1 MRSRLLLFL
10 ALTGLASGEPRLFK
24 SERSTL
30 GHVLLVAEDGEAEA
44 ASLVRTGYRCALS
57 HAQTLRELKV
67 DEAWTREQTGWEIP
81 SRSDDWTSKRNDL
94 TVIGL
99 GNRSHLA
106 WRRDGGV
113 VCIDPA
119 PKLSDYFDV
128 MPGPFDFIG
137 RIPSRCFW
145 DPAYGRSCENSL
157 FIGLPLVLGDPAHGV
172 PIDLGPNAHV
182 PTGSLLEDDS
192 PLQKEVRRWLALHQ
206 PLPVLGLKGTRHRR
220 SPNWDVRSLGAKVD
234 TVVVRQVNAQT
245 LDEAEWAF
253 IDDKGPRVSSHY
265 AVGRDGALVQML
277 DERWTAWPDGV
288 KGRSS
293 LEDRSIVIQLVN
305 PGDGKT
311 AYTEKQL
318 ETVTR
323 LIKNLRSRWEIAD
336 NRILGL
342 PPTSREPSL

>member
-1 MRSRLLLFL
+1 MRDRLVFFL
-10 ALTGLASGEPRLFK
+10 MLTALASGEPRLFK
-24 SERSTL
+24 SEMSNL

-44 ASLVRTGYRCALS
+44 AALVHVGYRCALS
-57 HAQTLRELKV
+57 HAQTLGELKA
-67 DEAWTREQTGWEIP
+67 DEDWARERAGWEIP

-128 MPGPFDFIG
+128 MPGPFDIIG

-157 FIGLPLVLGDPAHGV
+157 FTGMPLVLGDPAHGV

-182 PTGSLLEDDS
+182 PAGSLLEDDS

-206 PLPVLGLKGTRHRR
+206 PLPVLGLIGTRHRR
-220 SPNWDVRSLGAKVD
+220 SPNWDVRSLTAKVD
-234 TVVVRQVNAQT
+234 TIVVRPSNTRT
-245 LDEAEWAF
+245 LDEAESVL
-253 IDDKGPRVSSHY
+253 IDDQGQRVSAHY
-265 AVGRDGALVQML
+265 VVGLDGGLVQML
-277 DERWTAWPDGV
+277 DERWTAWPDGL

-305 PGDGKT
+305 PGGGRT

-318 ETVTR
+318 ETVAR

-342 PPTSREPSL
+342 PPASQEPSL